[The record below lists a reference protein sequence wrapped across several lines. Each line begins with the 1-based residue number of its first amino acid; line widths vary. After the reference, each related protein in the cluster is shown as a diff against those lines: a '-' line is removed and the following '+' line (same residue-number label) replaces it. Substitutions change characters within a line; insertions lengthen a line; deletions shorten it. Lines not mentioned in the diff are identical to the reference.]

1 MATIDSITEALDGA
15 IAAGNTVGVVG
26 VVADRS
32 GVIHESAHGLT
43 EVGTGN
49 EMQTDSVFR
58 AFSMTKAVGTV
69 AAMQLVEQGRLD
81 LDTPV
86 ADMVADFAT
95 VQVLDGWDGDTPR
108 LRPPATPCT
117 TRHLLTHTSGIVYD
131 IWNAD
136 QAKFMA
142 TTEGIPTL
150 SGVIASLQCF
160 PMTFDPGTQW
170 AYGPSTD
177 WVGRVV
183 EAISGQPIEEY
194 LQEHVFGPLAMSSSG
209 LELGGDRAER
219 VVANHM
225 SGPDGFTPMPIDL
238 PPTPEFYGMGHAMHT
253 TGGDYLRFCR
263 MILGG
268 GELDGV
274 RVIGADTVAAMSANA
289 IGDLRVTKQP
299 TTNPVMGSDIDLFPG
314 VDKTFTLGFMRN
326 EDDVDGMR
334 RAGSLS
340 WAGVMNTHYWID
352 PTTGLA
358 AVIMMQHLPF
368 VDERALATYEAFERA
383 VYAEV

>member
-1 MATIDSITEALDGA
+1 MTIIDSISQALDDA
-15 IAAGNTVGVVG
+15 VDAGNTVGVVG
-26 VVADRS
+26 VVADRN
-32 GVIHESAHGLT
+32 GVIHESAHGLAD
-43 EVGTGN
+43 VGTGN
-49 EMQTDSVFR
+49 TMQTDSVFR

-81 LDTPV
+81 LDAPV
-86 ADMVADFAT
+86 ADIVADFAT
-95 VQVLDGWDGDTPR
+95 IQVLDGWDGDTPR
-108 LRPPATPCT
+108 LRPPSTPCT

-136 QAKFMA
+136 QTRYMA
-142 TTEGIPTL
+142 ATDGVSTL
-150 SGVIASLQCF
+150 SGAIASLQCF

-183 EAISGQPIEEY
+183 EAISGQPIDEY

-253 TGGDYLRFCR
+253 TAGDYLRFCR

-274 RVIGADTVAAMSANA
+274 RVLAADTVAAMSSNA

-299 TTNPVMGSDIDLFPG
+299 TSNPVMGCDIDLFPG

-352 PTTGLA
+352 PATGLA

-368 VDERALATYEAFERA
+368 LDAAALATYEAFERA

>member
-1 MATIDSITEALDGA
+1 MAIIDSISAALDGA
-15 IAAGNTVGVVG
+15 VAAGNTVGVVG
-26 VVADRS
+26 VVADRD

-43 EVGTGN
+43 EVGTDSA
-49 EMQTDSVFR
+49 MQTDSVFR

-86 ADMVADFAT
+86 ADIVDDFAT
-95 VQVLDGWDGDTPR
+95 IQVLDGWDGDTPR
-108 LRPPATPCT
+108 LRPPTTPCT

-136 QAKFMA
+136 QTRYMA
-142 TTEGIPTL
+142 ATDGIPTL
-150 SGVIASLQCF
+150 SGVIASRQCF
-160 PMTFDPGTQW
+160 PMMFDPGTKW

-177 WVGRVV
+177 WVGPIV
-183 EAISGQPIEEY
+183 EAVTGQPIDAY
-194 LQEHVFGPLAMSSSG
+194 LQEHVFNPLAMSSSG
-209 LELGGDRAER
+209 LEVGGDRAER
-219 VVANHM
+219 MVANHS
-225 SGPDGFTPMPIDL
+225 SGPDGFAPMPVDL
-238 PPTPEFYGMGHAMHT
+238 PLTPEFYGLGHAMHT

-268 GELDGV
+268 GELDGA
-274 RVIGADTVAAMSANA
+274 RVLSADTVASMSTNA
-289 IGDLRVTKQP
+289 IGDLRLTPQP
-299 TTNPVMGSDIDLFPG
+299 TSNPVFGCDIDLFPG

-352 PTTGLA
+352 PTSGLA

-368 VDERALATYEAFERA
+368 IDGPALAAYESFERA
-383 VYAEV
+383 VYAAT